1 VLHMLQSAAA
11 RTSDEGIC
19 AISCTGCWTRRSAAL
34 EKLSQ
39 VSGDLSPCAGPILP
53 YRVSQFA
60 NVALDFEFVL
70 FEPGDIELL
79 ARCTSLKLPS
89 DVLFIVADNPDMMQS
104 IPTSLG
110 IDMPF
115 ISKLTL

>member
-11 RTSDEGIC
+11 PTPDEGIC
-19 AISCTGCWTRRSAAL
+19 AISCTGYRTRRSAAL
-34 EKLSQ
+34 QKLSQ
-39 VSGDLSPCAGPILP
+39 VSANLSPCAGPILP
-53 YRVSQFA
+53 YRVPQFA
-60 NVALDFEFVL
+60 NVALDFEFIL

-89 DVLFIVADNPDMMQS
+89 NVLFIVPDNPDIIQS
-104 IPTSLG
+104 IPTILG

-115 ISKLTL
+115 VW